1 MGCFTTCFSN
11 CNPSRRRRRRRSLK
25 PCQHHPSLLHHLQ
38 NYQSVEDF
46 KVPQL
51 IQQEQEEPDS
61 KDEKQEQQEQ
71 GQEGEEN
78 AENAINILHNSI
90 DEKNE
95 KSNRSGR
102 KKVTF
107 DLNVKFYE
115 NLTKDEEEIEEI
127 NEENRKNGE
136 KQVTVCECG
145 SDSSSSSLFS
155 YPVNHRYQNSRDS
168 DDEFDD
174 ILSSDDEYEDADDY
188 DEEDEDNDDG
198 VKDEQSSESLFSLS
212 LDSRKHKLGTVGGDK
227 EVNSPLQ
234 VKNVDVNVSE
244 CRFDRGKYV
253 DSVLNPVENLTQWK
267 DIKARSRRVMSKDEP
282 TKENVNSVQDFS
294 FPVKNEMLQG
304 KKEIAVDTSL
314 STWLVGSEKDGF
326 QRSDSRNSSV
336 SVGNGNGNGNS
347 QSDRKKPVTVVTPN
361 KFEDRPIL
369 GALTVEEIRQM
380 SASSTPKKSPGRS
393 PDDMPIIGSVGS
405 YWSRTGQTTDSG
417 GSSVKSTKSRYRES
431 AEVIWDSTPF
441 EARLEKAL
449 EKEANSEGVFAV

>member
-51 IQQEQEEPDS
+51 IQQQEETDSKAEKQEEQEEG
-61 KDEKQEQQEQ
+61 QQ
-71 GQEGEEN
+71 GEVN

-90 DEKNE
+90 DEKTE

-127 NEENRKNGE
+127 NEENRKNDE

-155 YPVNHRYQNSRDS
+155 YPLNHRYQNSRDS

-212 LDSRKHKLGTVGGDK
+212 LDSRKHKLGTAGGDK

-234 VKNVDVNVSE
+234 VSE

-282 TKENVNSVQDFS
+282 KENVNSVQDFS
-294 FPVKNEMLQG
+294 FPVKKEMLQG

-314 STWLVGSEKDGF
+314 STWLVGSEKDWF
-326 QRSDSRNSSV
+326 QRNDSRNSSV
-336 SVGNGNGNGNS
+336 SVG
-347 QSDRKKPVTVVTPN
+347 KPVTVVTPN

-380 SASSTPKKSPGRS
+380 SASSTPRKSPGRS